1 MANANEAKNEE
12 VITKA
17 ESKPKGKVTTKAS
30 KRKYCSTEY
39 RSERRIEDLLDREDQ
54 HNADLGCLYR
64 KKQKKERYSNL
75 GDKKKEL
82 NSTRTQ
88 HQA

>member
-1 MANANEAKNEE
+1 MGRLTTSDIRSVTVANANRAKNEE
-12 VITKA
+12 EITKA

-54 HNADLGCLYR
+54 HNADIGKLR
-64 KKQKKERYSNL
+64 EKN
-75 GDKKKEL
+75 DA
-82 NSTRTQ
+82 T
-88 HQA
+88 